1 MAKISKNARRKGGQ
15 ELVSRWGGKIIM
27 KGLFKDGRLV
37 YYATCEKSGNKARR
51 PRDLM

>member
-1 MAKISKNARRKGGQ
+1 MSKVSKNARRVGEK
-15 ELVSRWGGKIIM
+15 ELTSRWGGKIVM
-27 KGLFKDGRLV
+27 KGLFKNGRLT